1 VSDLLLAASFVVHF
15 CQLCDLACAC
25 FVRFVQ
31 VSYICPECLLFF
43 NALILVDVV
52 REALAVKIRLRKFK
66 RFVALD
72 KARFRMFRLWLNS
85 IDVRLWP

>member
-1 VSDLLLAASFVVHF
+1 
-15 CQLCDLACAC
+15 
-25 FVRFVQ
+25 
-31 VSYICPECLLFF
+31 
-43 NALILVDVV
+43 VDVV

-72 KARFRMFRLWLNS
+72 KARFKMFRLWLNS